1 MRPPCSWLLGPLL
14 LAGCGGDYWLGGSS
28 GGEELSSDVVLTGS
42 ESFARDGADG
52 GTCRIVG
59 NGHGIRTIVPWT
71 GHLVIRHCSITRLG
85 SASTPA
91 VALDMSEGAS
101 ATIEDSTL
109 DASGAVEITD
119 SDSATTVFRN
129 NVVFDSSV
137 VALDADSGKTTPAF
151 TALGT
156 STAQK
161 LFQGNRIDRSSC
173 TFASPNWLV
182 GGDTDAESNVLVGL
196 RAGIVVRASGV
207 VVRGNYV
214 HNLRYPGAGDESTL
228 AVGYDTHDALVEHNV
243 LRHGDWVVR
252 TVGGELRYNAILDAD
267 PIAWI
272 VQPLD
277 GTKIHHNVMMM
288 CAPPEPQSPD
298 IQAGIQL
305 LNVRASGIE
314 IHHNTLDGGG
324 PAMRASGS
332 AVTVE
337 SGSFLD
343 SLRSNAFVEFPFERN
358 DGTAAAVRAGIAE
371 PTVPPPARLGYADY
385 NLFYN
390 PEASAAHNYALSVA
404 GLVERVDSGFGRSDA
419 HAGGP
424 IDEQV
429 APGFVTT
436 NGSCFPWSDD
446 DIRARAVTVST
457 MLAAWRAAYSPAASS
472 PLLGAGDPAD
482 GAGTFIGAV
491 GDGTLADD
499 RFGTFGR

>member
-1 MRPPCSWLLGPLL
+1 MRPPRSWLLSPFL
-14 LAGCGGDYWLGGSS
+14 LAGCGGDYWLGGGP
-28 GGEELSSDVVLTGS
+28 GGEALSSDVVLTGAD
-42 ESFARDGADG
+42 SFERDGADG
-52 GTCRIVG
+52 GTCLIAG

-71 GHLVIRHCSITRLG
+71 GQLVIRHCTISGLG
-85 SASTPA
+85 SALLPA
-91 VALDMSEGAS
+91 IALDMSDGAS
-101 ATIEDSTL
+101 ATIEDSTF

-119 SDSATTVFRN
+119 SGTAPTVFRN
-129 NVVFDSSV
+129 NAVLESSV

-156 STAQK
+156 STAPK

-182 GGDTDAESNVLVGL
+182 GGDTDAESNLIVGL
-196 RAGIVVRASGV
+196 RAGIVVRSSGV

-214 HNLRYPGAGDESTL
+214 HNIRYPGAGDESAL
-228 AVGYDTHDALVEHNV
+228 AIGYDTHDAIVEHNV

-252 TVGGELRYNAILDAD
+252 TAGGELRYNAILDAD

-277 GTKIHHNVMMM
+277 GAKIHHNVMMM
-288 CAPPEPQSPD
+288 CAPRDPASPD
-298 IQAGIQL
+298 LQAGIQL
-305 LNVRASGIE
+305 VNVRASGIE

-324 PAMRASGS
+324 VVMRASGS
-332 AVTVE
+332 AVSVE

-343 SLRSNAFVEFPFERN
+343 SLRSNAFVQFPFERN
-358 DGTAAAVRAGIAE
+358 DATAAAVRAGIAE

-390 PEASAAHNYALSVA
+390 PDQRAAHNYALSVA
-404 GLVERVDSGFGRSDA
+404 GRAQRTDAGFARSDV

-429 APGFVTT
+429 APGFVPTS
-436 NGSCFPWSDD
+436 GSCFPWSDA

-457 MLAAWRAAYSPAASS
+457 MLAAYRAAYTPTASS

-491 GDGTLADD
+491 GDGTLAEDKL
-499 RFGTFGR
+499 GTFGR